1 MIPMRVDRERRPQ
14 ELRRRVQVLEAA
26 LQVIASRGL
35 AKTRMSDISA
45 RAGMSSGHVLY
56 YFKTKDRVLMEALR
70 FVEDEI
76 HETAERE
83 LPAVAAGPK
92 CLEAL
97 LKLNLPEGP
106 GDPRWMLWLESW
118 TLAPHDPQVAGL
130 TSDLDRRWIGL
141 LARVIR
147 EGVDAGAFACDD
159 ADAFAGRFSAL
170 FDGLAVQV
178 VTGSH
183 GRTPQSALRACL
195 AAAGADLGFRPRP
208 T

>member
-1 MIPMRVDRERRPQ
+1 MRVDGERRPQ

-56 YFKTKDRVLMEALR
+56 YFKTKDMVLMEALR

-76 HETAERE
+76 HETAERK
-83 LPAVAAGPK
+83 LPAVPAGPERLK
-92 CLEAL
+92 AL
-97 LKLNLPEGP
+97 MKLNLPEGS

-118 TLAPHDPQVAGL
+118 TLAPHDPHVAGL

-147 EGVDAGAFACDD
+147 EGIDAGSFSCDDVEAFAD
-159 ADAFAGRFSAL
+159 RFSAL

-183 GRTPQSALRACL
+183 GRTPQRALRACL
-195 AAAGADLGFRPRP
+195 GVAATELRFRPGRA
-208 T
+208 

>member
-1 MIPMRVDRERRPQ
+1 MRVHREPRPQ
-14 ELRRRVQVLEAA
+14 ERRRRVQVLEAA

-35 AKTRMSDISA
+35 ANTRISDISA

-56 YFKTKDRVLMEALR
+56 YFKTKDMVLMEALR

-76 HETAERE
+76 HETAERT
-83 LPAVAAGPK
+83 LPAVPAGPK
-92 CLEAL
+92 RLEAL
-97 LKLNLPEGP
+97 LKLNLPDGS

-118 TLAPHDPQVAGL
+118 TLAPHDPHVAGL

-141 LARVIR
+141 LAGVVRD
-147 EGVDAGAFACDD
+147 GVDAGALSCEDVGS
-159 ADAFAGRFSAL
+159 FAGRFSAL

-195 AAAGADLGFRPRP
+195 DAAAAELGFRSGRA
-208 T
+208 